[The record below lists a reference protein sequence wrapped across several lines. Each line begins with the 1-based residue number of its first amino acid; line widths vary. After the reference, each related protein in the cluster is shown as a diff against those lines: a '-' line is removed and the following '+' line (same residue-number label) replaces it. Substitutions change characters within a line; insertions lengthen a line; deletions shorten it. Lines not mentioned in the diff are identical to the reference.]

1 MTPLSGV
8 KRTKQCRV
16 KNKTRVREEDALR
29 KRHMRMK
36 MKVIDPVKNEE
47 GLRKQRLF
55 FTHFISI
62 WLDNSSNTKYW
73 SN

>member
-8 KRTKQCRV
+8 KRTKQCRE

-47 GLRKQRLF
+47 GLRKQRF
-55 FTHFISI
+55 FFYTLYFN
-62 WLDNSSNTKYW
+62 LA
-73 SN
+73 

>member
-8 KRTKQCRV
+8 KRTKQCRE

-47 GLRKQRLF
+47 GLRKQRFF
-55 FTHFISI
+55 FTRFISI